1 MGIRDDIKKVE
12 EKVES
17 VEAQSF
23 AMTLLNDYKKQN
35 KRLFIIIIIILAMW
49 LATIGYLVY
58 ILNDI
63 GTIETK
69 QEIEDV
75 DTIENSN
82 ITNGDFYGKNKTNK

>member
-1 MGIRDDIKKVE
+1 MKE
-12 EKVES
+12 
-17 VEAQSF
+17 QSF
-23 AMTLLNDYKKQN
+23 AMELLQDYKKAN

-49 LATIGYLVY
+49 FCTIGYLIY

-75 DTIENSN
+75 DKIENSN
-82 ITNGDFYGKNKTNK
+82 ITNGDMYGEDKTNH